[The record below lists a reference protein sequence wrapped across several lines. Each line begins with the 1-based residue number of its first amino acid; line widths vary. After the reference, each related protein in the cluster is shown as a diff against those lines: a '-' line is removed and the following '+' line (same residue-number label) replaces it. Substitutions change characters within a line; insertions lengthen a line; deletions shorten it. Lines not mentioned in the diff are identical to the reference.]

1 MHINY
6 KIIWKQNYP
15 LWNNFIDTNIE
26 RMLQSSN
33 MKEALELIERVKK

>member
-1 MHINY
+1 MY
-6 KIIWKQNYP
+6 KVAWRQNYP

-33 MKEALELIERVKK
+33 MKEAMEVIARVKQ